1 MTIPQDTRPVKRI
14 AVIGAGAAGIAQAK
28 EILEAFQ
35 HGKSEFQAD
44 LVVYESR
51 SKIGGVWCVVDTPS
65 SRYPPS
71 N

>member
-1 MTIPQDTRPVKRI
+1 MTIPQDTRPVKRV

-35 HGKSEFQAD
+35 HGKSEFQVD

-51 SKIGGVWCVVDTPS
+51 SKIGGVWYVVYNPCPQYALS
-65 SRYPPS
+65 S
-71 N
+71 